1 MSGKKSNYINGA
13 WVEGEGEINNIN
25 PSDTNDLIDTY
36 SNASS
41 SQLNDAVSSAKVAQ
55 KKWEKVG
62 IEKRANILNDIGSE
76 IIKQSKEIGTLL
88 SREEGKTL
96 PEGIGEVVRSGQQFQ
111 YYAASALRQ
120 FGENIAS
127 TREGVSV
134 EMTREPVGVCG
145 IISPWNFPIAI
156 AAWKAAPAMAF
167 GNAVV
172 LKPASQTPASAI
184 ALTKII
190 SDQKDIPEG
199 LFNLVLGGGGTIG
212 HQISG
217 HPDID
222 AISFTGSVSVG
233 QTIYME
239 AAKTMK
245 KMQLEMGS
253 KNPLLVMDDADLD
266 IAVACATNG
275 AYGGTGQKCTASSR
289 LIVHEKVYKD
299 FIQRLIKSIS
309 ALKVGH
315 ALKEGSQMGPVS
327 SEAQLHSNL
336 DYVKKGKSEA
346 KLAFGGNPISLDTP
360 GYYMEPTLFIDGDNK
375 STINQEEMFGPIAC
389 VIPVKSYEEGLEVA
403 NDTIFGL
410 SSGIITQ
417 SLSKA
422 ADFKKNIK
430 TGVTTVNLPTAG
442 LDYHVP
448 FGGRK
453 ASSFGPREQG
463 TYAHEFFTHVKTTYV
478 SPGKI
483 N

>member
-1 MSGKKSNYINGA
+1 MFGKKSNFINGD
-13 WVEGEGEINNIN
+13 WVEGEGEIININ
-25 PSDTNDLIDTY
+25 PSDTNDVIDTY

-41 SQLNDAVSSAKVAQ
+41 KQLNEAVSAAQ
-55 KKWEKVG
+55 KAQKVWEKVG
-62 IEKRANILNDIGSE
+62 IEKRANILHDIGNE
-76 IIKQSKEIGTLL
+76 LIKQSKEIGTLL

-96 PEGIGEVVRSGQQFQ
+96 PEGIGEVIRSGQQFQ

-156 AAWKAAPAMAF
+156 AAWKSAPAMAF

-190 SDQKDIPEG
+190 SDQKDIPDG

-212 HQISG
+212 QQISG
-217 HPDID
+217 HKDIN
-222 AISFTGSVSVG
+222 AISFTGSVGVG

-239 AAKTMK
+239 AAKSMK

-253 KNPLLVMDDADLD
+253 KNPLVVMDDADLD

-289 LIVHEKVYKD
+289 LIVHEKVYKE
-299 FIQRLIKSIS
+299 FIEKLIENLKG
-309 ALKVGH
+309 LKVGH
-315 ALKEGSQMGPVS
+315 ALEEGSQMGPVS
-327 SEAQLHSNL
+327 SETQLQSNL
-336 DYVKKGKSEA
+336 DYIEIGKKEA
-346 KLAFGGNPISLDTP
+346 TLAYGGNPMNMRTP
-360 GYYMEPTLFIDGDNK
+360 GHYMEPTLFIDGNNK
-375 STINQEEMFGPIAC
+375 TTINQEEMFGPIAC

-483 N
+483 